1 MDDTSYLI
9 KMILDE
15 SGFTTGLNKATQK
28 LNDFDGNI
36 DKSGSKGGSKLGS
49 IWTSFV
55 GNFAASG
62 AMKIVGAITGGIS
75 EIGTELSN
83 GSATWKT
90 FNGNMENLGKGPA
103 EIAKVKTELQKF
115 AIQTIYSAS
124 DMATTYSQ
132 LEAVGI
138 KSADSL
144 VKGFGGLAAAAENP
158 TQAMTTLS
166 QQATQM
172 AAKPMVQWQDFK
184 LMLEQTPA
192 GIAAVAKTMGMS
204 TSEMVQGVQ
213 DGKIATQDFFDAIT
227 ATGTNDT
234 FTKMATEYKTV
245 GQAMDGLKETLTGK
259 LQPAYD
265 RITQKSI
272 DSISKIVDAISEMDF
287 DAIIGKVESILQ
299 TVKEFAPV
307 ISGIVG
313 AMGALKA
320 AKGITSVFSG
330 ISGGIKAIKG
340 AGSVFGALKIGIAAL
355 GGPVTIIIA
364 AIGALVGVI
373 AYLWVTNEDFRDAVI
388 NIWESIKETFVNAW
402 ESIKDAWG
410 NAKKWFSE
418 TWDSIK
424 ETASNLWDGTKEA
437 ASNAVKGV
445 QDAWSGTKEWF
456 SNTWQGI
463 KDGAVGLFDK
473 TVQSG
478 KDAVQS
484 VKDTWQSVK
493 DWFSDLWQGIKDT
506 AREAWGGFMDTIMPY
521 VQPLISGIENAFIHV
536 SFFLETLWENIKVIA
551 ENAWTI
557 IKNVV
562 LAPVLFVTSMI
573 SGGWEE
579 AKNNMIGVWNNIKEA
594 AGNIWAAIKDTI
606 SSYVT
611 NMKMAVLNIF
621 TGLKTSISQIWT
633 DIKLAAQLKW
643 IEIKLFF
650 ELLWIDIK
658 FKAIETW
665 NNIKQGI
672 SDIWT
677 GMKQGAI
684 ETWDSIKRFFSETW
698 DSIKKTASDTWEN
711 IKKSAAD
718 TWNNMLKTVK
728 NKWADIKSAFYNSVI
743 YIRDSAAN
751 AWESLK
757 QGVRDAIDRVK
768 QTFDDL
774 KNINLFDVGKNII
787 NGLLDGINEKWQALK
802 DKVKDIA
809 GTITNGLKDFL
820 KIHSPS
826 RLMRDLIGKNIVLG
840 VVAGI
845 DAEHGTL
852 DKSVRKMVDI
862 PDVET
867 QPVTSFQVKGEGET
881 TPTVTTKKTTNGDN
895 GKTEVHLHLTVYGDM
910 PDSVINKMAEKLK
923 SKFTD
928 LMERDEA
935 AVGGI

>member
-115 AIQTIYSAS
+115 ATQTIYSAS

-158 TQAMTTLS
+158 GQAMTTLS

-272 DSISKIVDAISEMDF
+272 DSISKIVDAISEVDF
-287 DAIIGKVESILQ
+287 DAIIGNLKEIYDKVSPFLPIIGAIVGYIATYQAIMGTARKMTEAFTGAQKLMNVVMGANPVGLVVTAIVLLVGAFVYLWNTSDSFRQFWYDLWDGIKEKVGQAVEWISDKWESL
-299 TVKEFAPV
+299 KEF
-307 ISGIVG
+307 
-313 AMGALKA
+313 
-320 AKGITSVFSG
+320 F
-330 ISGGIKAIKG
+330 
-340 AGSVFGALKIGIAAL
+340 
-355 GGPVTIIIA
+355 
-364 AIGALVGVI
+364 
-373 AYLWVTNEDFRDAVI
+373 
-388 NIWESIKETFVNAW
+388 
-402 ESIKDAWG
+402 
-410 NAKKWFSE
+410 
-418 TWDSIK
+418 
-424 ETASNLWDGTKEA
+424 SNLWDGTKEA

-445 QDAWSGTKEWF
+445 QDAWSRTKEWF

-506 AREAWGGFMDTIMPY
+506 ASEAWGGFMDTIMPY
-521 VQPLISGIENAFIHV
+521 VQPMISGIENAFIHV

-594 AGNIWAAIKDTI
+594 AGNIWTAIKDTI

-658 FKAIETW
+658 AKAIETW

-672 SDIWT
+672 SDIWE
-677 GMKQGAI
+677 GMKKGAI

-728 NKWADIKSAFYNSVI
+728 NKWADIKSAYYNSVI

-809 GTITNGLKDFL
+809 GTITDGLKDFL

-845 DAEHGTL
+845 DEEQATL

-867 QPVTSFQVKGEGET
+867 PSVTSFQVKNEGET
-881 TPTVTTKKTTNGDN
+881 GPVVTTKKTTSGDN